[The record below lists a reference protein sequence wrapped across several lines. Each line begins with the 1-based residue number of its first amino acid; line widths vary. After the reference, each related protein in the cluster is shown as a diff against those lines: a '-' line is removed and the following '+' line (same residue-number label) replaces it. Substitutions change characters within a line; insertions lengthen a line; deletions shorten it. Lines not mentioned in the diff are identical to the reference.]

1 MSGQSAHQQNSTEE
15 IQQTKQH
22 IKGDNH
28 NEKIK
33 ISGQFSPDILRVR
46 L

>member
-1 MSGQSAHQQNSTEE
+1 MSGQSAHQQNNTET

-22 IKGDNH
+22 IKGDNY
-28 NEKIK
+28 NEKNK
-33 ISGQFSPDILRVR
+33 ISRQFSPDILRVR